1 MRLFWVFRW
10 VEKNGG
16 EPLKAIHRL
25 WGRVTKLQHSTRG
38 HLNIKLKL
46 CCVYKHGYNRPGT
59 DRQSQGQLINQS
71 SVLGRPRKIET
82 QSPKLSPP
90 FIRDKRCNEVLHI
103 RIKTSLCFWPGCS
116 AHESFDQ
123 PPPSSPSHL
132 RLIVANRS
140 TTWLARVKLVN
151 HLCEPAKTA

>member
-59 DRQSQGQLINQS
+59 DRQSQGQLINQANQVSWDALAKLKHKVRSYHPHS
-71 SVLGRPRKIET
+71 SGTNGVTRSYTSALRLPCAFGLVVRPMSRSIN
-82 QSPKLSPP
+82 PRPP
-90 FIRDKRCNEVLHI
+90 LRR
-103 RIKTSLCFWPGCS
+103 TSGS
-116 AHESFDQ
+116 
-123 PPPSSPSHL
+123 SSPTVP
-132 RLIVANRS
+132 RLG
-140 TTWLARVKLVN
+140 WLG
-151 HLCEPAKTA
+151 